1 VVAGET
7 PRINLCQRKSPT
19 KPKKRLTTNALI
31 AEMRFFGIP
40 TESLPT
46 VSARKSGL
54 IVARTTF
61 GLVATR
67 ETIR

>member
-1 VVAGET
+1 LVE
-7 PRINLCQRKSPT
+7 INLCQRKSPT

-31 AEMRFFGIP
+31 AEMGFFGIP
-40 TESLPT
+40 IKNSLIA
-46 VSARKSGL
+46 SARKFGL
-54 IVARTTF
+54 MVARITS

>member
-1 VVAGET
+1 V
-7 PRINLCQRKSPT
+7 KSPT

-40 TESLPT
+40 IESSLIA
-46 VSARKSGL
+46 SARKSGL
-54 IVARTTF
+54 MVARITS
-61 GLVATR
+61 GLVAMR